1 MKTSS
6 TSDTRLQQPNAKT
19 RVYRYGSLLVIFF
32 AALFF
37 RAGGLSHDLDLG
49 NVYHP
54 DTPKQMW
61 AADEF
66 MQGRFF
72 HETGNRDFDGYPF
85 FNSLITAKV
94 TTAMTRV
101 IDGFHRYTG
110 SERKSFAETPNLL
123 FWVTRYIN
131 ALLSALAVCMLFL
144 IARMMYSDAVGWIA
158 AVFLTLSPVD
168 IAACHY
174 ATGDTA
180 AAFFALP
187 ALIFAIRVYKDGR
200 WFDYML
206 GTFFC
211 ICSFSSKY
219 HGALTVLPLL
229 LAHLFRYPHPK
240 QLFSIKSLSQGA
252 LVIAAAVVTFFIT
265 TAGAMQEPLKTI
277 QQIIGFMQYTSNFHL
292 PQEVVEMNFL
302 GRFIYSMKLNLPV
315 FAELLGPLL
324 FTFSFVGLFSP
335 IFLRRKQDWLIV
347 SLPLVYIIWGLT
359 SKPASHPVY
368 HALIIPQLI
377 LIGSYMF
384 YRLITLK
391 RYASRAKIAGLLL
404 AAGAALYLLNYAG
417 RELFFFQQRDT
428 RVLAQRWIAENVPA
442 GYRTLGSRYS
452 CIPDSLQ
459 TDPGPFS
466 GIAWV
471 RCDCR
476 ERPEKG
482 DPKLLEIDI
491 DKQSMVFRNY
501 YTEIYLAATDQIK
514 EHHAMPIFQWI
525 ASEFDTELILDDA
538 KTFYRN
544 THIVNVDGYAKRT
557 IITKKPLESILV
569 AAKSLPQSTRVKVK
583 LTTGKKVWHLKDNDS
598 GWIMFENLRPNLMPR
613 LRERYAYKVEMFS
626 GRERPAQ
633 ISLGITPLEK
643 GVLFYQMGEYLQAAE
658 WLLKAEETK
667 KNPTLQAMELISRIL
682 AKQDMPSETTER
694 YHPFGGRTALTDDD
708 IAKLYG
714 ITPEFLNRLPYIK
727 IPPQEMRYEEY
738 FRVMADPQVEKD
750 LALYTR
756 ESSNEVRIVS
766 TDSLALPPGSY
777 NVELKCKAQP
787 GSSAAEPIICRM
799 VDSDSA
805 TVAEA
810 MAIADGLNQDRY
822 TAIKFKLIKPYA
834 PPAVNIQ
841 LTLPPELK
849 ISIADISIRPDPQAT
864 LKTIKKRLDEVVYK

>member
-1 MKTSS
+1 MKTQ
-6 TSDTRLQQPNAKT
+6 SDIRLQQPNAKT
-19 RVYRYGSLLVIFF
+19 RVYRYGSLLVIFL

-37 RAGGLSHDLDLG
+37 RMGGLSHDLDLG

-72 HETGNRDFDGYPF
+72 HKTGNRDFDGYPF

-94 TTAMTRV
+94 TTALTTV
-101 IDGFHRYTG
+101 IDGFHRHTG
-110 SERKSFAETPNLL
+110 SERKSFAEIPNLL

-131 ALLSALAVCMLFL
+131 ALLSALAVCMLFM

-158 AVFLTLSPVD
+158 AIFLTLSPVD

-240 QLFSIKSLSQGA
+240 QLFGVKSLSKGL
-252 LVIAAAVVTFFIT
+252 LVMMTAVAAFFIT
-265 TAGAMQEPLKTI
+265 TAGALQEPVKTVE
-277 QQIIGFMQYTSNFHL
+277 QIIGFMQYTSNFHL
-292 PQEVVEMNFL
+292 SEEVVKMNFL
-302 GRFIYSMKLNLPV
+302 GRFIYSMKINLPV
-315 FAELLGPLL
+315 FVGLLGPLL

-377 LIGSYMF
+377 LIGSYMI
-384 YRLITLK
+384 YRLITIK
-391 RYASRAKIAGLLL
+391 RYVPWSKIAGLLL
-404 AAGAALYLLNYAG
+404 MAGAAVYLLNSAC

-428 RVLAQRWIAENVPA
+428 RVLAQRWIAENVPE

-452 CIPDSLQ
+452 CIPDSLES
-459 TDPGPFS
+459 DPGPFS

-471 RCDCR
+471 RSDCR

-482 DPKLLEIDI
+482 DPKLLEIDY
-491 DKQSMVFRNY
+491 DKKSMLFRNY
-501 YTEIYLAATDQIK
+501 YTEIYLAATDQLR
-514 EHHAMPIFQWI
+514 EQYSMPVFQWI
-525 ASEFDTELILDDA
+525 PSEFNTELILDDA

-544 THIVNVDGYAKRT
+544 THIIEVDEYTKRT
-557 IITKKPLESILV
+557 IITKEPLDSILV
-569 AAKSLPQSTRVKVK
+569 VAKSLPLSTRVKVK
-583 LTTGKKVWHLKDNDS
+583 LATGKKVWHLKDNDV
-598 GWIMFENLRPNLMPR
+598 GWTMFENLRPNLLPQ
-613 LRERYAYKVEMFS
+613 LQERYAYKVEMFA
-626 GRERPAQ
+626 GKERPAQ

-643 GVLFYQMGEYLQAAE
+643 GVLFYQLGEYSQASE
-658 WLLKAEETK
+658 WLQKAAETK
-667 KNPTLQAMELISRIL
+667 KNPTLQAMQLISRSLIELIPPDEL
-682 AKQDMPSETTER
+682 AKIG
-694 YHPFGGRTALTDDD
+694 YPFGDGSDLGDDA

-714 ITPEFLNRLPYIK
+714 ISPQFLNRLPYIE
-727 IPPQEMRYEEY
+727 ITPPEMHYEEF
-738 FRVMADPQVEKD
+738 FRVMKEPLVAGD

-756 ESSNEVRIVS
+756 DSSNEVRIVS

-777 NVELKCKAQP
+777 SVELKCKGQQP
-787 GSSAAEPIICRM
+787 RTVFNPIICRLL
-799 VDSDSA
+799 DSDSV
-805 TVAEA
+805 TIAEA
-810 MAIADGLNQDRY
+810 QNTAAELSLEQY
-822 TAIKFKLIKPYA
+822 TTIRFNLTKPYT
-834 PPAVNIQ
+834 PPAVTIQ
-841 LTLPPELK
+841 LTLPPELE
-849 ISIADISIRPDPQAT
+849 ISIEKITIRPDPQAT
-864 LKTIKKRLDEVVYK
+864 LKNLKKRLDETVYGQ